1 MAEKK
6 EGIKDRAGE
15 VKEWAEKANEVGDR
29 LGEMNDASIAL
40 KRLEWRLM
48 SLGVS
53 AADMKLF
60 DALAHSDP
68 KRNPIAAGFSANEID
83 DAARVLKGT
92 LGDTAE
98 SFKAL
103 QVVLDYGAPNK
114 IKYGLSAEDNQ
125 KQVEAVL
132 HSAKVLGHDHNAV
145 ELKADFDELAALR
158 ERTDGEIDAVRRD
171 TFISAL
177 GDTATQMSR
186 DGRAKLFPLME
197 RLTPDAAAAAING
210 LSQHLLMGKATDAE
224 GAAAHAYGLVDEK
237 RNEAELR
244 RIYHGNWTKHRE
256 SVMAG
261 SLVQADM
268 LRADTTE
275 WLATVLLPAL
285 KKRGRTSEIQ
295 IKEALAEILPDPLAA
310 ADLTK
315 LAMQREEVEEGLKR
329 LRGTPGA
336 HTQAVAAA
344 NSDIAPFI
352 TQHAQA
358 ETLKATAGTAAQP
371 TQRTIAKR
379 EATAFHGIDKAMH
392 DNPGAA
398 SAIMGGLA
406 GLGEVGKLVGA
417 AATGALIAQPLAS
430 ITGGLGKGALR
441 VAGSLFKKEAAGA
454 TAKAAETEVA
464 ALLRAP
470 VAAAARGAAVAGET
484 ALAGAEGVAARG
496 ALALAGGTV
505 ATSAAALATA
515 GYVGWK
521 VGGLINSGIDY
532 VVKRTT
538 GEDSLG
544 AWINDK
550 VNGKVDTS
558 PLPQV
563 TRPSVP
569 KSAATV
575 PLPSAASPNS
585 RESATPW
592 QALKDEIAGLRADM
606 AVLAQRQVSMVADGR
621 EIARVVTNVLGREMQ
636 KAAVSGARVDTT
648 RRAYPAGHGRGA

>member
-1 MAEKK
+1 MAEK
-6 EGIKDRAGE
+6 ERGIKEWAKE
-15 VKEWAEKANEVGDR
+15 AKEWAEPVEKGAELID
-29 LGEMNDASIAL
+29 DASDL
-40 KRLEWRLM
+40 GTEYKRLNMRLE

-53 AADMKLF
+53 AADMKLL
-60 DALAHSDP
+60 DTRTHPDP
-68 KRNPIAAGFSANEID
+68 KIDRIVASFSANEIAD
-83 DAARVLKGT
+83 VARVLKGT
-92 LGDTAE
+92 LSDTAE

-103 QVVLDYGAPNK
+103 QVVLDFGAPNK

-132 HSAKVLGHDHNAV
+132 HSTKVLGHDHNAL
-145 ELKADFDELAALR
+145 ELKADFDESAALR

-197 RLTPDAAAAAING
+197 RLTPDAAAAAVNG

-237 RNEAELR
+237 RNETELR
-244 RIYHGNWTKHRE
+244 RIYHGNWTKHRD
-256 SVMAG
+256 SVVAG
-261 SLVQADM
+261 SLVQADL
-268 LRADTTE
+268 LRADPMK
-275 WLATVLLPAL
+275 WLEEVLLPAL
-285 KKRGRTSEIQ
+285 KKRGRTSETQ
-295 IKEALAEILPDPLAA
+295 VKEAMAEFLPDPAA
-310 ADLTK
+310 AAELAK
-315 LAMQREEVEEGLKR
+315 LVMHWDEVDESVKR
-329 LRGTPGA
+329 LLATPDA
-336 HTQAVAAA
+336 RAQAVVAVH
-344 NSDIAPFI
+344 SDIAPFI

-358 ETLKATAGTAAQP
+358 ETLMATAGSAALP
-371 TQRTIAKR
+371 TQGAIAENKTGG
-379 EATAFHGIDKAMH
+379 AHGVDNAMRN
-392 DNPGAA
+392 NPGAA

-521 VGGLINSGIDY
+521 VGGLINSG
-532 VVKRTT
+532 
-538 GEDSLG
+538 
-544 AWINDK
+544 
-550 VNGKVDTS
+550 
-558 PLPQV
+558 
-563 TRPSVP
+563 
-569 KSAATV
+569 
-575 PLPSAASPNS
+575 
-585 RESATPW
+585 
-592 QALKDEIAGLRADM
+592 
-606 AVLAQRQVSMVADGR
+606 
-621 EIARVVTNVLGREMQ
+621 
-636 KAAVSGARVDTT
+636 
-648 RRAYPAGHGRGA
+648 